1 MTITLI
7 PARVNSK
14 RLPGKNVMEFCGLP
28 LVAHSIKY
36 AQSSDVVR
44 QVVVSTDD
52 PQVKDI
58 AINLGAMVIDRPKEL
73 ATDHTPTIAVLQH
86 ALEILGDEVQNIIL
100 LQPTNPLRPLKLMD
114 EALDYFKQNDLKSL
128 FTVSQ
133 MHRKI
138 GQITNGAFQPLNY
151 SIGERSQDI
160 VPTYYE
166 NGLLYITKAN
176 LIRRGIIFDQNAHP
190 FIVDHH
196 YGTVDIDTQEDLD
209 YAQFI
214 YDKYKTHES

>member
-7 PARVNSK
+7 PARANSK

-36 AQSSDVVR
+36 AQSSDVVS

-52 PQVKDI
+52 QQVKDI
-58 AINLGAMVIDRPKEL
+58 AINLGAMVIDRPREL
-73 ATDHTPTIAVLQH
+73 GTDHTPTIAVLQH

-114 EALDYFKQNDLKSL
+114 EALDYFEQNDLKSL

-151 SIGERSQDI
+151 SIWIQIKLKLFKGDFRAFF
-160 VPTYYE
+160 
-166 NGLLYITKAN
+166 GLMLAILDLIFN
-176 LIRRGIIFDQNAHP
+176 LPRVLKNAHRL
-190 FIVDHH
+190 
-196 YGTVDIDTQEDLD
+196 TSQE
-209 YAQFI
+209 FH
-214 YDKYKTHES
+214 KYIGLKDAKLYWSP